1 MELFGIYRRTC
12 DDNNKV
18 DLKKMTEV
26 EWIKLAKNGDKC
38 GWMFKARRETSGS
51 KKQRKFLDWL
61 RTCQLIRKSCNSCS

>member
-26 EWIKLAKNGDKC
+26 EWIKLAKMVISVAGCLKHGEKLLVPKN
-38 GWMFKARRETSGS
+38 RGS
-51 KKQRKFLDWL
+51 FL
-61 RTCQLIRKSCNSCS
+61 TG